1 MQKGGG
7 GGGGHEHDG
16 MRVSFK
22 PEAVT
27 SNMMK

>member
-1 MQKGGG
+1 MQKGG